1 MPVHPKLAA
10 EPAPLFRRHPATAVH
25 QRLLQQGRK
34 HDPMRLKVSLTTKT
48 LLPKLSRKTTKT
60 HLGLEKP
67 RINQMILKM
76 LSPAAEVP
84 VPESR
89 KPRNPKKEEF
99 RTNRQTAS
107 VPLSAVPSRKIPS
120 ISASNMTVLPRIS
133 NGFWTTWRKKLP
145 ARNWRANAY
154 GN

>member
-1 MPVHPKLAA
+1 MH
-10 EPAPLFRRHPATAVH
+10 
-25 QRLLQQGRK
+25 
-34 HDPMRLKVSLTTKT
+34 LKVSLTMKT
-48 LLPKLSRKTTKT
+48 LLPKLSRKTMKT
-60 HLGLEKP
+60 HLSLEKP

-120 ISASNMTVLPRIS
+120 ISVNNMTVLPRIS
-133 NGFWTTWRKKLP
+133 NGFWTIWRKKLP

>member
-1 MPVHPKLAA
+1 
-10 EPAPLFRRHPATAVH
+10 
-25 QRLLQQGRK
+25 
-34 HDPMRLKVSLTTKT
+34 MRLKVSLMTKT
-48 LLPKLSRKTTKT
+48 LLPKLSRKTMKT
-60 HLGLEKP
+60 HLSLEKP

-120 ISASNMTVLPRIS
+120 ISANNMTVLPRIS
-133 NGFWTTWRKKLP
+133 NEFWTIWRKKLP